1 LKKST
6 LYFTIF
12 NFIIWSCE
20 DNIIKNPSDPC
31 ESCGLEIYSDVLE
44 ELSEGH
50 YIMEFGVGVTSLK
63 ASTNCG
69 WSQRIQWDTDYQ
81 IKIGTDWVSL
91 VNPASMT
98 DEDGNA
104 QIIFNVWE
112 EFIGYTV
119 EVIGG
124 YTDDCGDHH
133 WDSIQI
139 TIVNEDS
146 S

>member
-1 LKKST
+1 MKKSI
-6 LYFTIF
+6 LYFIIF

-63 ASTNCG
+63 AATNCG

>member
-1 LKKST
+1 
-6 LYFTIF
+6 
-12 NFIIWSCE
+12 
-20 DNIIKNPSDPC
+20 
-31 ESCGLEIYSDVLE
+31 
-44 ELSEGH
+44 
-50 YIMEFGVGVTSLK
+50 
-63 ASTNCG
+63 
-69 WSQRIQWDTDYQ
+69 
-81 IKIGTDWVSL
+81 
-91 VNPASMT
+91 MT
-98 DEDGNA
+98 DKDGNA

-146 S
+146 SWLLIDHYHINFCYQVELKY